1 MIICLLGSL
10 FRQSHRSEDELLT
23 TLSVAGFDG
32 EMIGFPSRLL
42 GVRQVLVLGFPR
54 FVEKHPCQA
63 LRIEL
68 GGDGGT
74 RC

>member
-1 MIICLLGSL
+1 M
-10 FRQSHRSEDELLT
+10 QSEDTWRPLLR
-23 TLSVAGFDG
+23 
-32 EMIGFPSRLL
+32 RLL